1 VKLFGYW
8 DKRNNTYIVC
18 EFMEGGSLYSYLE
31 DKTQA
36 INWQQATRLIKDI
49 VNGMIYLHDRNILH
63 LDLKSL
69 NILLSRNKDLAKIT
83 DFGLSKISTI
93 TSMTAAAST
102 KTVIGST
109 RWMAPEISQG
119 KPSSRKSDVWSFGC
133 ILIEFATREL
143 PFNNMTD
150 SNVFLMLQNDKSDL
164 PIVFDLDKTPP
175 KIAALISN
183 CLKRNKD
190 ERHGFESISEKFLD
204 NLSGSELRK
213 NLEHQN
219 NIDKSKKTVIR
230 TLTDLNTKLA
240 ENSEMKS
247 QIKNLENQVKEL
259 KLENEKQ
266 AQRQASARNNYQE
279 QPCSFN
285 IRPPC
290 YDMTPC
296 QSPIMQPPCFS
307 NARPTSS
314 LLGDFEQNSLRRF
327 TNDNSLSG
335 FINLGGHSPIMAQAT
350 PITNARSSPGS
361 YTGMTYISR
370 GSANGSEILRGT
382 RGGLYR
388 ETASGNRVYL
398 KK

>member
-1 VKLFGYW
+1 LLSKIDHNNVVKLFGYW
-8 DKRNNTYIVC
+8 DKRNNTNIVC
-18 EFMEGGSLYSYLE
+18 EFMEGGSLYSYIE
-31 DKTQA
+31 DKTQT

-102 KTVIGST
+102 KTAIGST

-204 NLSGSELRK
+204 NLSGNELRK

-219 NIDKSKKTVIR
+219 NIDKSKKTVV
-230 TLTDLNTKLA
+230 
-240 ENSEMKS
+240 SM
-247 QIKNLENQVKEL
+247 
-259 KLENEKQ
+259 
-266 AQRQASARNNYQE
+266 
-279 QPCSFN
+279 
-285 IRPPC
+285 IRP
-290 YDMTPC
+290 
-296 QSPIMQPPCFS
+296 SFFS
-307 NARPTSS
+307 LKIFR
-314 LLGDFEQNSLRRF
+314 LKIFRKKIFRQRKI
-327 TNDNSLSG
+327 SG
-335 FINLGGHSPIMAQAT
+335 
-350 PITNARSSPGS
+350 
-361 YTGMTYISR
+361 
-370 GSANGSEILRGT
+370 
-382 RGGLYR
+382 
-388 ETASGNRVYL
+388 
-398 KK
+398 